1 MLSLLAASPSV
12 VVSPVGASRLAV
24 GPVRVGQPACLASDD
39 FSLSRREVVAA
50 AAGLSAL
57 LPAAQ
62 ARAESTLVTRQQAY
76 TRYVPRVE
84 RGRDYWAGGL
94 RKQVSSGDWAAIQAA
109 LEKKGPIDRLFGPL
123 ELWSSSFSS
132 KTISPKTL
140 AMNDAIDEL
149 REACRD
155 LRSAASGK
163 EGSGGFFGF
172 GGPKAMDDGKRRKIA
187 QDAYAKGK
195 DAINKY
201 IELGNDGLGLNF
213 TPIDQM
219 D

>member
-1 MLSLLAASPSV
+1 MIAS
-12 VVSPVGASRLAV
+12 
-24 GPVRVGQPACLASDD
+24 
-39 FSLSRREVVAA
+39 
-50 AAGLSAL
+50 
-57 LPAAQ
+57 
-62 ARAESTLVTRQQAY
+62 
-76 TRYVPRVE
+76 
-84 RGRDYWAGGL
+84 
-94 RKQVSSGDWAAIQAA
+94 
-109 LEKKGPIDRLFGPL
+109 KGPIDRLFGPL

-149 REACRD
+149 REVKPHTQLLSLPTLPLPPSLPLLSSLSGGGGVAHSAAPVPHLARPPQACRD

-172 GGPKAMDDGKRRKIA
+172 GGPKACCAALRHHRRRRCAHRSHRRQPLLPPALAARPFRDMSWTHPSPQAMDDGKRRKIA

>member
-1 MLSLLAASPSV
+1 MLSLLAASPSI

-24 GPVRVGQPACLASDD
+24 GPVRAGQPACLASDD
-39 FSLSRREVVAA
+39 LSLSRREIVVA

-109 LEKKGPIDRLFGPL
+109 LEKKGVLSHCLSAG
-123 ELWSSSFSS
+123 
-132 KTISPKTL
+132 SPH
-140 AMNDAIDEL
+140 
-149 REACRD
+149 
-155 LRSAASGK
+155 
-163 EGSGGFFGF
+163 
-172 GGPKAMDDGKRRKIA
+172 
-187 QDAYAKGK
+187 
-195 DAINKY
+195 
-201 IELGNDGLGLNF
+201 
-213 TPIDQM
+213 
-219 D
+219 

>member
-1 MLSLLAASPSV
+1 MMIAS
-12 VVSPVGASRLAV
+12 
-24 GPVRVGQPACLASDD
+24 
-39 FSLSRREVVAA
+39 
-50 AAGLSAL
+50 
-57 LPAAQ
+57 
-62 ARAESTLVTRQQAY
+62 
-76 TRYVPRVE
+76 
-84 RGRDYWAGGL
+84 
-94 RKQVSSGDWAAIQAA
+94 
-109 LEKKGPIDRLFGPL
+109 KGPIDRLFGPL

-149 REACRD
+149 REVKPHTQLLSLPTLPLPPSLPPSPLCRSREVGVRGTARLLSLTLPD
-155 LRSAASGK
+155 LLRRAVTCAPPRAARRAAAASLALVGQRCAAPPSVTTAARRCAHRSHRRQPLLPP
-163 EGSGGFFGF
+163 GLAARPFRDMSWTH
-172 GGPKAMDDGKRRKIA
+172 PSPQAMDDGKRRKIA